1 MMLKSNINDQ
11 FRSVSARVV
20 VVQVYPE
27 KTAEISI
34 RRLLLENVFL
44 LAGRRI
50 PVDANL
56 NVGDETVCT
65 CVLI

>member
-1 MMLKSNINDQ
+1 M
-11 FRSVSARVV
+11 A
-20 VVQVYPE
+20 
-27 KTAEISI
+27 I

-56 NVGDETVCT
+56 NVEDEAVSRRT
-65 CVLI
+65 LIIAPYLGNHTAPLHAIR